1 MASDAPEAPD
11 TNALTDRLRRG
22 PYGRIWAL
30 SWPSILSN
38 LTVPMLGAVDTAV
51 MGHLPDPAYVGG
63 VAVGAM
69 VFSFL
74 YWGFGFLRMGTMG
87 FVAQA
92 RGREDGDEIRAA
104 LARALLVGLTA
115 ACILMLA
122 QTPLRFLAL
131 GIVEAA
137 PTVETFAGAY
147 FDTRIWGAPAT
158 LANYAVLA
166 WLLAMQYA
174 RAALF
179 TQIVVNGLNAALDIW
194 FVVELGWGVEGVA
207 LATVIAQYTGAIL
220 GFAIIA
226 RRMRGIAGTWSWAQI
241 FDVRE
246 LIALFRVSRDIFL
259 RTLAMIFA
267 WSLLTWTGAKLGTT
281 VLAANAL
288 LMNFQSFLAHGLDGF
303 AHATSALVGEA
314 VGARNRRLLRDT
326 VTAATF
332 MAACVALGYTLVYG
346 LFGTHLLA
354 VLTDIPELRAFAG
367 EHLIWM
373 ALSPVLSVW
382 AYQLDGIFIGA
393 TRAAEMRNA
402 MLVSVAIYTA
412 AMFTLPQWLGNHGL
426 WASVM
431 LFMVVRALTLAT
443 RYPRVEAM
451 LSKSPQ
457 SADTP
462 T

>member
-1 MASDAPEAPD
+1 MAADSPDAS
-11 TNALTDRLRRG
+11 ALTDRLRRG

-92 RGREDGDEIRAA
+92 LGREDGDEIRAI
-104 LARALLVGLTA
+104 LARALMIGLA
-115 ACILMLA
+115 AAAVLMLA
-122 QTPLRFLAL
+122 QVPLRILAL
-131 GIVEAA
+131 AILDAA
-137 PTVETFAGAY
+137 PTVEAFAGAY

-158 LANYAVLA
+158 LANYAVLG

-174 RAALF
+174 RAALL
-179 TQIVVNGLNAALDIW
+179 TQIVVNGINAALDIW
-194 FVVELGWGVEGVA
+194 FVVELGMGVEGVA
-207 LATVIAQYTGAIL
+207 LATVIAQYSGASL
-220 GFAIIA
+220 GLAIIA
-226 RRMRGIAGTWSWAQI
+226 MRLRTIPGGWSWAQI
-241 FDVRE
+241 GKLSE
-246 LIALFRVSRDIFL
+246 LAALFRVSRDIFL

-326 VTAATF
+326 VAAATF
-332 MAACVALGYTLVYG
+332 MAACVALGYTAVYG
-346 LFGTHLLA
+346 LFGGQLLGL
-354 VLTDIPELRAFAG
+354 LTDIPELRAFAG
-367 EHLIWM
+367 DYLIWM
-373 ALSPVLSVW
+373 ALSPLLSVW

-393 TRAAEMRNA
+393 TRATEMRNA
-402 MLVSVAIYTA
+402 MLASVAIYAA
-412 AMFTLPQWLGNHGL
+412 AMFSLPGFLGNHGL
-426 WASVM
+426 WAAVM
-431 LFMVVRALTLAT
+431 LFMVVRALTLVVF
-443 RYPRVEAM
+443 YPRVERM
-451 LSKSPQ
+451 LSESPQ
-457 SADTP
+457 SADTSI
-462 T
+462 